1 MRLKIASAVEGCLY
15 SLLKTVPGR
24 PSKYSNERREE
35 TDILS
40 KTFIAARRADYL
52 YLYNPLRYIETHLL
66 HQISLY
72 MQ

>member
-35 TDILS
+35 TDMLS
-40 KTFIAARRADYL
+40 KTFIALFERLSVFIQSFEIHRGSFTAR
-52 YLYNPLRYIETHLL
+52 N
-66 HQISLY
+66 
-72 MQ
+72 